1 MICQAVLY
9 TLMELC
15 PENNTMS
22 MQLPPASRKYMLILH
37 LLFSIGWFGAV
48 AAFLI
53 PAVNG
58 LTSTVPEKVRA
69 SYIVMEAIAW
79 YSILPLSIGALITG
93 ILQSIGTPWGLF
105 RYYWIVVKLL
115 LTLASTGLL
124 LLHLQPINQLGEV
137 AVFHPLTPDDLQ
149 PQRIQV
155 VVDAASALCVLL
167 AATILSISKPWG
179 KIPPRPFGKTTSYI
193 IFTLL
198 SLLLLFGLLHL
209 FMRGHPM
216 H

>member
-1 MICQAVLY
+1 
-9 TLMELC
+9 
-15 PENNTMS
+15 MS
-22 MQLPPASRKYMLILH
+22 IQLPPTSRKYMLILH

-58 LTSTVPEKVRA
+58 LTSAAPEKVRA
-69 SYIVMEAIAW
+69 SYIVMEAIALFA
-79 YSILPLSIGALITG
+79 ILPLCIGALITG
-93 ILQSIGTPWGLF
+93 IMQSIWTPWGLF
-105 RYYWIVVKLL
+105 RYYWLVVKLL
-115 LTLASTGLL
+115 LTLVSTGLL
-124 LLHLQPINQLGEV
+124 LLHLQPIHQL
-137 AVFHPLTPDDLQ
+137 ADAASLHSLTRDDLR
-149 PQRIQV
+149 PQRTQV
-155 VVDAASALCVLL
+155 VVEAASALCVLL

-193 IFTLL
+193 ILTLF
-198 SLLLLFGLLHL
+198 SLLLIFGLLHL